1 MNDLKEMISLQA
13 VEDAALVLKCI
24 GHPTRLR
31 IIELLDLEG
40 ELNVSAIREKIG
52 LEQAVAS
59 QHLSLMRDK
68 GILES
73 RRDGVH
79 VFYRI
84 RDEKVV
90 RVIDCLRFCDPARG

>member
-1 MNDLKEMISLQA
+1 
-13 VEDAALVLKCI
+13 
-24 GHPTRLR
+24 
-31 IIELLDLEG
+31 
-40 ELNVSAIREKIG
+40 
-52 LEQAVAS
+52 
-59 QHLSLMRDK
+59 MRDK